1 MPRILMVVS
10 ASDHLTLA
18 DGTSHPTGFWAEE
31 VAASHQVLT
40 AGGATVDIATPGGR
54 PAAVDPISLNE
65 SGGVSPADA
74 ARWSAYLE
82 TLSTALEHPLDLSAV
97 ELADYDGIHIPG
109 GHAPMTDLATD
120 ADLGRLLLGAVHT
133 STPVAALCHGVA
145 ALLPA
150 VIDGRWAFAGKRITG
165 FTDQEER
172 QGGYGDNI
180 PWSVEDRLRRMGAI
194 LANGEPWSDT
204 VVVDGTLVT
213 GQNPQSSASTATA
226 LLELL
231 G

>member
-10 ASDHLTLA
+10 AADSLTLA

-54 PAAVDPISLNE
+54 AAVVDPVSLAE
-65 SGGVSPADA
+65 AGGVSPADA
-74 ARWSAYLE
+74 ERWSAHLE
-82 TLSTALEHPLDLSAV
+82 TLSGSLEHPLDLSTID
-97 ELADYDGIHIPG
+97 LADYDAVHIPG
-109 GHAPMTDLATD
+109 GHAPMADLATD
-120 ADLGRLLLGAVHT
+120 ADLGRLLTTAAST

-150 VIDGRWAFAGKRITG
+150 QLDGRWAFAGRRVTG
-165 FTDQEER
+165 FTDEEER
-172 QGGYGDNI
+172 QGGYGENI
-180 PWSVEDRLRRMGAI
+180 PWSVEGRLRDLGAVVETG
-194 LANGEPWSDT
+194 APWSDT
-204 VVVDGTLVT
+204 VVVDGMLVT

-226 LLELL
+226 LLQLL